1 VEYVSEAI
9 YEATGQEL
17 HSIVRGIVPGL
28 MMFLVILAAT
38 TALGAVAGAAIGA
51 LAFGLGAAPGAVAGA
66 ELVLEAGIALLNFL
80 GLAFLAGYIG
90 KCLWQAAHVAVDG
103 VRIAWHSVDKYETQR
118 TAIDQAAHRL
128 AFAVGLVFRGVLQ
141 GIVAFLLA
149 KGTAAAARRVPELVS
164 KLRASK
170 LGVAFADWVEKN
182 WSRLIKE
189 PKLQPEASRGA
200 GRGIEEAESG
210 TQRTTSAEPEKPP
223 RQSDAKPPARAPAK
237 LAAGFATR
245 ARPAEVR
252 TAERLAAQYP
262 EFDGRTFDAP
272 PPPDP
277 GYDWVDDLGRT
288 YDAMGDGTKSQ
299 FFKLQQFTNS
309 IDSHLRKGNDFTVI
323 DMTGYTPEQIA
334 AVSKYVDGLPAS
346 SQALIRRVG
355 F

>member
-1 VEYVSEAI
+1 
-9 YEATGQEL
+9 
-17 HSIVRGIVPGL
+17 
-28 MMFLVILAAT
+28 
-38 TALGAVAGAAIGA
+38 
-51 LAFGLGAAPGAVAGA
+51 
-66 ELVLEAGIALLNFL
+66 
-80 GLAFLAGYIG
+80 
-90 KCLWQAAHVAVDG
+90 
-103 VRIAWHSVDKYETQR
+103 
-118 TAIDQAAHRL
+118 
-128 AFAVGLVFRGVLQ
+128 
-141 GIVAFLLA
+141 
-149 KGTAAAARRVPELVS
+149 
-164 KLRASK
+164 
-170 LGVAFADWVEKN
+170 
-182 WSRLIKE
+182 
-189 PKLQPEASRGA
+189 
-200 GRGIEEAESG
+200 
-210 TQRTTSAEPEKPP
+210 
-223 RQSDAKPPARAPAK
+223 
-237 LAAGFATR
+237 
-245 ARPAEVR
+245 VR